1 MCGGAGCG
9 GGCPT
14 FFIFCRLRIDVN
26 EALERIVVE
35 ELERLDYDLVEL
47 RAAGSRARPTLQL
60 RIDRRDGAPVT
71 VSDCALVSRAIE
83 ARLETEKKV
92 GPEYVLEVSSPGI
105 ERPLHRA
112 ADWRRFVGQ
121 RASVL
126 SPMLQGRAEVEILGV
141 EGTDGAERIVVR
153 TAQGI
158 EQRLALADVKDA
170 RLAFTW

>member
-1 MCGGAGCG
+1 
-9 GGCPT
+9 
-14 FFIFCRLRIDVN
+14 LRIDVN
-26 EALERIVVE
+26 EALERVVTE
-35 ELERLDYDLVEL
+35 ELARLDYDLVEL
-47 RAAGSRARPTLQL
+47 RAGGSRARPTLQL

-71 VSDCALVSRAIE
+71 VSDCSLVSRAVE
-83 ARLETEKKV
+83 ARLETEKTV

-141 EGTDGAERIVVR
+141 EGSDGAERIVVR
-153 TAQGI
+153 TAQGT
-158 EQRLALADVKDA
+158 EQRIALTDVKDA